1 MDVCLAHMT
10 EIKVVVSLILGFFCC
25 RAVVKGC
32 NREPEISES
41 EESNTKIP
49 AFDTGFYTE
58 KKIYKYKPSI
68 PIQI

>member
-41 EESNTKIP
+41 EEHPEDHKMEEEP
-49 AFDTGFYTE
+49 QLPED
-58 KKIYKYKPSI
+58 
-68 PIQI
+68 